1 MILLER
7 ITMKEAPTE
16 SLVRLMI
23 SKFAFQGELSNI
35 STCTQGHINDSYFV
49 DTTKRKYFL
58 QRVSPTAFSEPKKVM
73 NNIIFVTEFLRKE
86 ILARNGN
93 PDEECLTLVKT
104 IDDDKYAT
112 DDQGRVWRMYL
123 FVEGMVYDTPKNE
136 EVFGKAGEAFG
147 RFQHELSS
155 FPSESLFE
163 VIPHFHDTP
172 KRFRD
177 LETAIHDDKAGRV
190 SSVKDEIQF
199 AFERKDR
206 ISLIVDS
213 LATKDLP
220 FRATHNDTKLN
231 NIMFDK
237 EGKNPKC
244 ILDLDTVMVG
254 SSLYDFGDAIRYG
267 ANTASEDEKD
277 LSKVHFSL
285 PMFKSYAKGFLRGAE
300 GSLTKTEIELFP
312 YSARLLTFECGIR
325 FLTDYLNGDLY
336 FHTEYPGHNLVRALD
351 QFALVKDMEAKEKE
365 SEEFVKSLLRD

>member
-1 MILLER
+1 
-7 ITMKEAPTE
+7 MKEAPTE

-23 SKFAFQGELSNI
+23 SKFAFLGEFSRV
-35 STCTQGHINDSYFV
+35 SVCTQGHINDSYFV
-49 DTTKRKYFL
+49 ETTKRKYFL
-58 QRVSPTAFSEPKKVM
+58 QRVSPTAFSEPMKVM
-73 NNIIFVTEFLRKE
+73 NNIVLVTEFLRKE
-86 ILARNGN
+86 ILARNGD

-104 IDDDKYAT
+104 NDGEKYAL
-112 DDQGRVWRMYL
+112 DEKGHVWRMYL

-155 FPSESLFE
+155 FPSSGLFE

-172 KRFRD
+172 KRFMD
-177 LETAIHDDKAGRV
+177 LEAAIKEDKAGRV
-190 SSVKDEIQF
+190 SAVKDQIKF
-199 AFERKDR
+199 AFDRKEK

-213 LATKDLP
+213 LSNGSLP

-277 LSKVHFSL
+277 LSKVRFSL
-285 PMFKSYAKGFLRGAE
+285 PMFKSYAKGFLHGAE
-300 GSLTKTEIELFP
+300 GSLTKNEIELFP
-312 YSARLLTFECGIR
+312 YSARLMTYECGIR
-325 FLTDYLNGDLY
+325 FLTDYLNGDHY
-336 FHTEYPGHNLVRALD
+336 FHTEYADHNLVRALD
-351 QFALVKDMEAKEKE
+351 QFALVKDMEEKEKDA
-365 SEEFVKSLLRD
+365 EEFAKTILRD